1 MKMRR
6 HGFDAHTPQEYLDH
20 RYPFSSYLLQV
31 IAVRDE
37 DKGNYKVRPRTL
49 PRRGVT
55 WTLRRPPPNDPDK
68 AHPAH
73 SAISIAQP
81 TGTPA
86 LKWTR
91 QPPTPSGTY
100 PTSTQGPPVT
110 RTAPD
115 QGRGTTARKGP
126 KKGLNP
132 ADRDPYTQ
140 YRQKRTRY

>member
-31 IAVRDE
+31 IAARDE

-55 WTLRRPPPNDPDK
+55 CTLRGPPPNDPDK

-86 LKWTR
+86 SKWTR

-115 QGRGTTARKGP
+115 QDV
-126 KKGLNP
+126 P
-132 ADRDPYTQ
+132 AHRSHGHGG
-140 YRQKRTRY
+140 